1 MKNSI
6 DTNIILDIFWDLE
19 SISATAEWGV
29 SYEAHINRAYEI
41 WI

>member
-19 SISATAEWGV
+19 SISATAEWG
-29 SYEAHINRAYEI
+29 SII
-41 WI
+41 